1 MSETKTTA
9 PSKLQTVTV
18 ILKRAVSNS
27 IWSNDKA
34 LSFVF
39 FYFLTSAAS
48 G

>member
-1 MSETKTTA
+1 MSETKNDN

-27 IWSNDKA
+27 ILSNDTA